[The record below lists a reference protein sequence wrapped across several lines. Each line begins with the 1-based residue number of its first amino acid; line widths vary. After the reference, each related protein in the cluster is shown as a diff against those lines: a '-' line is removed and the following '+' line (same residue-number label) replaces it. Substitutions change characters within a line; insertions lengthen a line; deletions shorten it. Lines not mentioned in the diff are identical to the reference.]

1 MNATE
6 TTATPVKN
14 AFQMWADRKAAS
26 KSADEIV
33 EKAAET
39 AKAAKPPKVKAEKPV
54 KAPKVKA
61 EKPVKAP
68 KENNKKIAALRLFEA
83 NPDKNNGAIARMI
96 AAELEITYANAY
108 YYVTRVFKR

>member
-6 TTATPVKN
+6 TTVTPVKN
-14 AFQMWADRKAAS
+14 AFQQWADRKAGI

-54 KAPKVKA
+54 K
-61 EKPVKAP
+61 EP

-83 NPDKNNGAIARMI
+83 NPEKNNGAVARLI